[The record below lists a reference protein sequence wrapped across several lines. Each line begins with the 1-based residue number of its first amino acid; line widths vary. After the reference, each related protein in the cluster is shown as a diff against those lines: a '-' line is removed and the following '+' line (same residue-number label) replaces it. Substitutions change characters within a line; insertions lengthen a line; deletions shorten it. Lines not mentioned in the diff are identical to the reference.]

1 MIGIL
6 GEFRIKVMLGRCVL
20 VERKMREWLKKI
32 LEKQNMYLLS
42 SSVVVYDCGM
52 LVDKNRE
59 RLFLNVYDRR
69 VIQTQ

>member
-1 MIGIL
+1 MS
-6 GEFRIKVMLGRCVL
+6 F

-59 RLFLNVYDRR
+59 RLFLNVYE
-69 VIQTQ
+69 